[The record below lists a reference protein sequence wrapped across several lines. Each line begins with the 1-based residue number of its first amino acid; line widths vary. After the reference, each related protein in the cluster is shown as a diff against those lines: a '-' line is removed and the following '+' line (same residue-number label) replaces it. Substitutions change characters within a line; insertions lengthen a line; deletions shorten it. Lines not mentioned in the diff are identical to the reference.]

1 MQAKNLDRV
10 VRSLARSVAF
20 RPLVSAVSEYYGG
33 LEAAAACGVQL
44 SRDDMTSKVVGVRVP
59 VALCGRGGHSLVTIS
74 DVELFNSVLSVG
86 SVSVVPIYCQWVAI
100 RSVL

>member
-20 RPLVSAVSEYYGG
+20 RPLVNAVSEYYGG

-44 SRDDMTSKVVGVRVP
+44 SRDDMTSKVEGVRVP
-59 VALCGRGGHSLVTIS
+59 VASCGRGHSFVTIS

-86 SVSVVPIYCQWVAI
+86 SVSVVPIYCQWTS
-100 RSVL
+100 R